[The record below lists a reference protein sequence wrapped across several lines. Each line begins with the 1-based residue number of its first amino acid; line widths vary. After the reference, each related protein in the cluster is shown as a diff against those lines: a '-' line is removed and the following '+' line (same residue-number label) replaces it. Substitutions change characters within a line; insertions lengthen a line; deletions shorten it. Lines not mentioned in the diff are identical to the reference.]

1 MLGKRRAQRELHS
14 TLTKFQRMVIPHALM
29 GAGEATMAVALAGSS
44 FISVTP
50 DAARSKV
57 LLFLTIS
64 MAPFAVVAPLIGPV
78 IDRMRGGRRL
88 VVQIAAAGRA
98 IVTLLMIRHLD
109 SVLLFPEVFAAL
121 VLAKTYTVSKAA
133 LVPSVVGS
141 DQELVEANSKLG
153 IIYKGVSVF
162 HSATPSAAGSLLH
175 GGVVEQ
181 VSGPKATL
189 CLTMV
194 IFAAAFFAAT
204 RLPREAIA
212 DHSQS
217 TEAMEELST
226 VAVRLA
232 SSGMAILRASVGFL
246 FFQLLFYVRRH
257 DASIGWVGA
266 GLAASS
272 VATMLGNAV
281 GPRLRRQLRE
291 ELMLIGA
298 LILAAVAGLSTALA
312 AGLFTSVVL
321 MAAVNGSAAVGKLAF
336 DSIVQR
342 DAPEANQG
350 QAFAQFETK
359 FQLAWVGA
367 GIVPVLLSITLPISF
382 LVVGV
387 LAAFAAVTYLVSMRR
402 LQLGQPLPTTMT
414 QRVRRQAKSMA
425 AQRRAAKEAAASRG
439 DQSPFA
445 PPTPTT
451 PAAPRRS
458 NRPQGELPVSR
469 KLPPPS
475 L

>member
-1 MLGKRRAQRELHS
+1 
-14 TLTKFQRMVIPHALM
+14 
-29 GAGEATMAVALAGSS
+29 
-44 FISVTP
+44 
-50 DAARSKV
+50 
-57 LLFLTIS
+57 
-64 MAPFAVVAPLIGPV
+64 
-78 IDRMRGGRRL
+78 
-88 VVQIAAAGRA
+88 
-98 IVTLLMIRHLD
+98 
-109 SVLLFPEVFAAL
+109 
-121 VLAKTYTVSKAA
+121 
-133 LVPSVVGS
+133 
-141 DQELVEANSKLG
+141 
-153 IIYKGVSVF
+153 
-162 HSATPSAAGSLLH
+162 
-175 GGVVEQ
+175 
-181 VSGPKATL
+181 
-189 CLTMV
+189 
-194 IFAAAFFAAT
+194 
-204 RLPREAIA
+204 
-212 DHSQS
+212 
-217 TEAMEELST
+217 
-226 VAVRLA
+226 
-232 SSGMAILRASVGFL
+232 
-246 FFQLLFYVRRH
+246 
-257 DASIGWVGA
+257 
-266 GLAASS
+266 
-272 VATMLGNAV
+272 
-281 GPRLRRQLRE
+281 
-291 ELMLIGA
+291 MLIGA

>member
-1 MLGKRRAQRELHS
+1 
-14 TLTKFQRMVIPHALM
+14 
-29 GAGEATMAVALAGSS
+29 
-44 FISVTP
+44 
-50 DAARSKV
+50 
-57 LLFLTIS
+57 
-64 MAPFAVVAPLIGPV
+64 
-78 IDRMRGGRRL
+78 
-88 VVQIAAAGRA
+88 
-98 IVTLLMIRHLD
+98 
-109 SVLLFPEVFAAL
+109 
-121 VLAKTYTVSKAA
+121 
-133 LVPSVVGS
+133 
-141 DQELVEANSKLG
+141 
-153 IIYKGVSVF
+153 
-162 HSATPSAAGSLLH
+162 
-175 GGVVEQ
+175 
-181 VSGPKATL
+181 
-189 CLTMV
+189 
-194 IFAAAFFAAT
+194 
-204 RLPREAIA
+204 
-212 DHSQS
+212 
-217 TEAMEELST
+217 
-226 VAVRLA
+226 
-232 SSGMAILRASVGFL
+232 
-246 FFQLLFYVRRH
+246 
-257 DASIGWVGA
+257 
-266 GLAASS
+266 
-272 VATMLGNAV
+272 
-281 GPRLRRQLRE
+281 
-291 ELMLIGA
+291 MLIGA

-445 PPTPTT
+445 PPTPTPTPTPTT